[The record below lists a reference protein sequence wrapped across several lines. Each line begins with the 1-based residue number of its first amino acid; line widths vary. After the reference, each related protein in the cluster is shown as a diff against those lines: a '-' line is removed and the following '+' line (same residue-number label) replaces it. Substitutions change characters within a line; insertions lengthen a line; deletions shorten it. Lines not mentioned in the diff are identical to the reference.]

1 MGDFSWVLV
10 GLIDAIS
17 LAVIFLFGCIGETIN
32 EKAGNLNL
40 GIPGVMC
47 IGAAGGAVGALVYMK
62 TIYKVLPIDIDAISF
77 SFGSL
82 VSYILL
88 MLFVIIFVTIFAGL
102 SGLLFSFLT
111 TSLKAN
117 QNVTGLALTTF
128 GAGFADFIMG
138 LIRTTENKPLFT
150 IASKIIRFHLP
161 FNEVA
166 LGQTGML
173 LLGNGLFVYLCF
185 ALAIVVFLVLNK
197 TRIGLSVRAIGENPA
212 TADAA
217 GINTDKYK
225 YFATM
230 IGCAIAGFGG
240 FFYTMSH
247 VGGTWENS
255 ATLQGLG
262 WMVLA
267 LVIFTVWNPL
277 LAIVGSVIFGF
288 LMSLPYVIPGIGFV
302 EMELIKI
309 LPYAVTI
316 IVLIFT
322 SILGKKN
329 VLPPGSLGV
338 NYFREER

>member
-1 MGDFSWVLV
+1 
-10 GLIDAIS
+10 
-17 LAVIFLFGCIGETIN
+17 
-32 EKAGNLNL
+32 
-40 GIPGVMC
+40 MC
-47 IGAAGGAVGALVYMK
+47 IGAAGGAIGALVYMK
-62 TIYKVLPIDIDAISF
+62 SVYQALPINVDIVDF
-77 SFGSL
+77 SFGSII
-82 VSYILL
+82 SYILL
-88 MLFVIIFVTIFAGL
+88 MLFILIFVALFSGL

-150 IASKIIRFHLP
+150 TASKIIRFHIP
-161 FNEVA
+161 FDEPA
-166 LGQTGML
+166 LGQVGSL
-173 LLGNGLFVYLCF
+173 FFGNGFFVYICF
-185 ALAIVVFLVLNK
+185 ALAVVAFFILNR

-225 YFATM
+225 YIATT

-277 LAIVGSVIFGF
+277 LAIAGSIIFGF

-309 LPYAVTI
+309 LPYVVTI
-316 IVLIFT
+316 IVLIVT

>member
-62 TIYKVLPIDIDAISF
+62 TIYKALPIDIDAISF

-82 VSYILL
+82 VSYVLL
-88 MLFVIIFVTIFAGL
+88 MLFVIIFVAIFAGL

-128 GAGFADFIMG
+128 GAGFADFMMG

-150 IASKIIRFHLP
+150 IASKIIRFHIP
-161 FNEVA
+161 YDEAAV
-166 LGQTGML
+166 GQVGTL
-173 LLGNGLFVYLCF
+173 FLGNGIFVYLCF
-185 ALAIVVFLVLNK
+185 ALAVVVFIVLNK
-197 TRIGLSVRAIGENPA
+197 TRIGLSIRAIGENPA

>member
-1 MGDFSWVLV
+1 
-10 GLIDAIS
+10 
-17 LAVIFLFGCIGETIN
+17 
-32 EKAGNLNL
+32 
-40 GIPGVMC
+40 
-47 IGAAGGAVGALVYMK
+47 
-62 TIYKVLPIDIDAISF
+62 
-77 SFGSL
+77 
-82 VSYILL
+82 

-161 FNEVA
+161 FNEAA
-166 LGQTGML
+166 LGQAGML

>member
-1 MGDFSWVLV
+1 MWLLV
-10 GLIDAIS
+10 AIIDGIS

-62 TIYKVLPIDIDAISF
+62 SVYQALPINVDLVDF
-77 SFGSL
+77 SFGSII
-82 VSYILL
+82 SYILL
-88 MLFVIIFVTIFAGL
+88 VLFIIVFVSLFAGL

-150 IASKIIRFHLP
+150 TASKIIRFHIP
-161 FNEVA
+161 FDETT
-166 LGQTGML
+166 LGQLGSL
-173 LLGNGLFVYLCF
+173 FFGNGLFVYICF
-185 ALAIVVFLVLNK
+185 ALAIAAFIVLNR
-197 TRIGLSVRAIGENPA
+197 TRIGLSLRAIGENPA

-225 YFATM
+225 YIATT
-230 IGCAIAGFGG
+230 IGCTIAGFGG

-247 VGGTWENS
+247 VGGTWESS

-277 LAIVGSVIFGF
+277 IAIVGSIVFGS
-288 LMSLPYVIPGIGFV
+288 LMSLPYVLPNVGFV

-309 LPYAVTI
+309 APYVVTV
-316 IVLIFT
+316 IVLIVA
-322 SILGKKN
+322 SILGKKS

>member
-1 MGDFSWVLV
+1 MPSWILV
-10 GLIDAIS
+10 ALIDGVS

-47 IGAAGGAVGALVYMK
+47 IGAAGGAIGALVYMK
-62 TIYKVLPIDIDAISF
+62 SVYQALPINVDIVDF
-77 SFGSL
+77 SFGSI

-88 MLFVIIFVTIFAGL
+88 MLFILIFVALFSGL

-150 IASKIIRFHLP
+150 TASKIIRFHIP
-161 FNEVA
+161 FDEPA
-166 LGQTGML
+166 LGQVGSL
-173 LLGNGLFVYLCF
+173 FLGNGFFVYICF
-185 ALAIVVFLVLNK
+185 ALAVVAFLILNR

-225 YFATM
+225 YIATT

-277 LAIVGSVIFGF
+277 LAIAGSIIFGF

-309 LPYAVTI
+309 VPYVITI
-316 IVLIFT
+316 LILIIT
-322 SILGKKN
+322 SIIGKKN

>member
-1 MGDFSWVLV
+1 MPSWILV
-10 GLIDAIS
+10 ALIDGVS

-47 IGAAGGAVGALVYMK
+47 IGAAGGAIGALVYMK
-62 TIYKVLPIDIDAISF
+62 SVYQALPINVDIVDF
-77 SFGSL
+77 SFGSII
-82 VSYILL
+82 SYILL
-88 MLFVIIFVTIFAGL
+88 MLFILIFVALFAGL

-150 IASKIIRFHLP
+150 TASKIIRFHIP
-161 FNEVA
+161 FDETA
-166 LGQTGML
+166 LGQLGSL
-173 LLGNGLFVYLCF
+173 FFGNGFFVYICF
-185 ALAIVVFLVLNK
+185 ALAVVAFIILNR

-225 YFATM
+225 YIATT

-277 LAIVGSVIFGF
+277 LAIAGSIIFGF

-309 LPYAVTI
+309 LPYVVTI
-316 IVLIFT
+316 IVLIVT

>member
-1 MGDFSWVLV
+1 MPSWILV
-10 GLIDAIS
+10 ALIDGVS

-47 IGAAGGAVGALVYMK
+47 IGAAGGAIGALVYMK
-62 TIYKVLPIDIDAISF
+62 SVYQALPINVDLVDF
-77 SFGSL
+77 SFGSII
-82 VSYILL
+82 SYILL
-88 MLFVIIFVTIFAGL
+88 MLFILIFVALFAGL

-150 IASKIIRFHLP
+150 TASKIIRFHIP
-161 FNEVA
+161 FDEPA
-166 LGQTGML
+166 FGQVGSL
-173 LLGNGLFVYLCF
+173 FLGNGFFVYICF
-185 ALAIVVFLVLNK
+185 ALAVVAFIILNR

-225 YFATM
+225 YIATT

-277 LAIVGSVIFGF
+277 LAIAGSIIFGF

-309 LPYAVTI
+309 LPYVVTI
-316 IVLIFT
+316 IVLIVT

>member
-1 MGDFSWVLV
+1 MGNSWVLV
-10 GLIDAIS
+10 ALIDAIS

-62 TIYKVLPIDIDAISF
+62 SIYQALPIDIDAISF
-77 SFGSL
+77 SFANL
-82 VSYILL
+82 ISYVLL
-88 MLFVIIFVTIFAGL
+88 MLFVIIFVAIFAGL
-102 SGLLFSFLT
+102 SGLLFTFLT

-128 GAGFADFIMG
+128 GAGFADFVMG
-138 LIRTTENKPLFT
+138 LIRTPENKPLFT
-150 IASKIIRFHLP
+150 IASKIVRFHLP
-161 FNEVA
+161 YNEMA
-166 LGQTGML
+166 FGQTGTL
-173 LLGNGLFVYLCF
+173 ILGNGFFVYVCF
-185 ALAIVVFLVLNK
+185 ALAIIAYLVLNK
-197 TRIGLSVRAIGENPA
+197 TRIGLSIRAIGENPA

-225 YFATM
+225 YIATT
-230 IGCAIAGFGG
+230 IGCTIAGFGV

-277 LAIVGSVIFGF
+277 LAIIGSIAFGF
-288 LMSLPYVIPGIGFV
+288 LLSLPYTIPGIGFV
-302 EMELIKI
+302 EMELLKI
-309 LPYAVTI
+309 VPYVITI
-316 IVLIFT
+316 LVLIFT
-322 SILGKKN
+322 SIIGKKN

>member
-1 MGDFSWVLV
+1 MPSWILV
-10 GLIDAIS
+10 ALIDGVS

-47 IGAAGGAVGALVYMK
+47 IGAAGGAIGALVYMK
-62 TIYKVLPIDIDAISF
+62 SVYQALPINVDIVDF
-77 SFGSL
+77 SFGSII
-82 VSYILL
+82 SYILL
-88 MLFVIIFVTIFAGL
+88 MLFILIFVALFAGL

-150 IASKIIRFHLP
+150 TASKIIRFHIP
-161 FNEVA
+161 FDEPA
-166 LGQTGML
+166 LGQVGSL
-173 LLGNGLFVYLCF
+173 FFGNGFFVYICF
-185 ALAIVVFLVLNK
+185 ALAVVAFIILNR

-225 YFATM
+225 YIATT

-277 LAIVGSVIFGF
+277 LAIAGSIIFGF

-309 LPYAVTI
+309 LPYVVTI
-316 IVLIFT
+316 IVLIAT
-322 SILGKKN
+322 SIVGKKN

>member
-1 MGDFSWVLV
+1 MGNSWVLV
-10 GLIDAIS
+10 ALIDAIS

-62 TIYKVLPIDIDAISF
+62 TVYQALPIDVDAIAF

-82 VSYILL
+82 VSYVLL

-128 GAGFADFIMG
+128 GAGFADFMMG

-150 IASKIIRFHLP
+150 IASKIIRFHIP
-161 FNEVA
+161 YNEA
-166 LGQTGML
+166 AFGQVGTL
-173 LLGNGLFVYLCF
+173 LLGNGIFVYLCF
-185 ALAIVVFLVLNK
+185 ALAVVAFIVLNK
-197 TRIGLSVRAIGENPA
+197 TRIGLSIRAIGENPA

-225 YFATM
+225 YIATT
-230 IGCAIAGFGG
+230 IGCTIAGFGG
-240 FFYTMSH
+240 FFYNMSL

-255 ATLQGLG
+255 ATLQEYA

-277 LAIVGSVIFGF
+277 LAIIGSIAFGF
-288 LMSLPYVIPGIGFV
+288 LLTLPYTIPGVGFV
-302 EMELIKI
+302 EMELLKI
-309 LPYAVTI
+309 VPYVITI
-316 IVLIFT
+316 LILIIT
-322 SILGKKN
+322 SIIGKKN

>member
-1 MGDFSWVLV
+1 MPSWILV
-10 GLIDAIS
+10 ALIDGVS

-47 IGAAGGAVGALVYMK
+47 IGAAGGAIGALVYMK
-62 TIYKVLPIDIDAISF
+62 SVYQALPINVDIVDF
-77 SFGSL
+77 SFGSII
-82 VSYILL
+82 SYILL
-88 MLFVIIFVTIFAGL
+88 MLFILIFVALFAGL

-150 IASKIIRFHLP
+150 TASKIIRFHIP
-161 FNEVA
+161 FDEPA
-166 LGQTGML
+166 FGQVGSL
-173 LLGNGLFVYLCF
+173 FLGNGFFVYICF
-185 ALAIVVFLVLNK
+185 ALAVVAFIILNR

-225 YFATM
+225 YIATT

-277 LAIVGSVIFGF
+277 LAIAGSIIFGF

-309 LPYAVTI
+309 LPYVVTI
-316 IVLIFT
+316 IVLIVT

>member
-1 MGDFSWVLV
+1 MPSWILV
-10 GLIDAIS
+10 ALIDGVS

-47 IGAAGGAVGALVYMK
+47 IGAAGGAIGALVYMK
-62 TIYKVLPIDIDAISF
+62 SVYQALPINVDIVDF
-77 SFGSL
+77 SFGSII
-82 VSYILL
+82 SYILL
-88 MLFVIIFVTIFAGL
+88 MLFILVFVALFSGL

-150 IASKIIRFHLP
+150 TASKIIRFHIP
-161 FNEVA
+161 FDEPA
-166 LGQTGML
+166 LGQVGSL
-173 LLGNGLFVYLCF
+173 FFGNGFFVYICF
-185 ALAIVVFLVLNK
+185 ALAVVAFFILNR

-225 YFATM
+225 YIATT

-277 LAIVGSVIFGF
+277 LAIAGSIIFGF

-309 LPYAVTI
+309 LPYVVTI
-316 IVLIFT
+316 IVLIVT

>member
-161 FNEVA
+161 FNEAA
-166 LGQTGML
+166 LGQAGML

-230 IGCAIAGFGG
+230 IGCSIAGFGG

>member
-1 MGDFSWVLV
+1 MPSWILV
-10 GLIDAIS
+10 ALIDGVS

-47 IGAAGGAVGALVYMK
+47 IGAAGGAIGALVYMK
-62 TIYKVLPIDIDAISF
+62 SVYQALPINVDIVDF
-77 SFGSL
+77 SFGSII
-82 VSYILL
+82 SYILL
-88 MLFVIIFVTIFAGL
+88 MLFILIFVALFSGL

-150 IASKIIRFHLP
+150 TASKIIRFHIP
-161 FNEVA
+161 FDEPA
-166 LGQTGML
+166 LGQVGSL
-173 LLGNGLFVYLCF
+173 FFGNGFFVYVCF
-185 ALAIVVFLVLNK
+185 ALAVVAFFILNR

-225 YFATM
+225 YIATT

-277 LAIVGSVIFGF
+277 LAIAGSIIFGF

-309 LPYAVTI
+309 LPYVVTI
-316 IVLIFT
+316 IVLIVT

>member
-1 MGDFSWVLV
+1 MPSWILV
-10 GLIDAIS
+10 ALIDGVS

-47 IGAAGGAVGALVYMK
+47 IGAAGGAIGALVYMK
-62 TIYKVLPIDIDAISF
+62 SVYQALPINVDIVDF
-77 SFGSL
+77 SFGSII
-82 VSYILL
+82 SYILL
-88 MLFVIIFVTIFAGL
+88 MLFILIFVALFAGL

-150 IASKIIRFHLP
+150 TASNIIRFHIP
-161 FNEVA
+161 FDEPA
-166 LGQTGML
+166 FGQVGSL
-173 LLGNGLFVYLCF
+173 FLGNGFFVYICF
-185 ALAIVVFLVLNK
+185 ALAVVAFIILNR

-225 YFATM
+225 YIATT

-277 LAIVGSVIFGF
+277 LAIAGSIIFGF

-309 LPYAVTI
+309 LPYVVTI
-316 IVLIFT
+316 IVLIVT

>member
-161 FNEVA
+161 FNEAA
-166 LGQTGML
+166 LGQAGML

-185 ALAIVVFLVLNK
+185 ALAIVAFGKCSLIKEVISSGRL
-197 TRIGLSVRAIGENPA
+197 LSP
-212 TADAA
+212 
-217 GINTDKYK
+217 
-225 YFATM
+225 
-230 IGCAIAGFGG
+230 GCA
-240 FFYTMSH
+240 
-247 VGGTWENS
+247 
-255 ATLQGLG
+255 
-262 WMVLA
+262 
-267 LVIFTVWNPL
+267 LV
-277 LAIVGSVIFGF
+277 S
-288 LMSLPYVIPGIGFV
+288 
-302 EMELIKI
+302 
-309 LPYAVTI
+309 
-316 IVLIFT
+316 
-322 SILGKKN
+322 
-329 VLPPGSLGV
+329 
-338 NYFREER
+338 

>member
-1 MGDFSWVLV
+1 MGNTWVLV
-10 GLIDAIS
+10 ALIDAVS
-17 LAVIFLFGCIGETIN
+17 LAAIFLFGCIGETIN

-47 IGAAGGAVGALVYMK
+47 IGAAGGAVGSLIYMK
-62 TIYKVLPIDIDAISF
+62 TVYKALPINVDIVDF
-77 SFGSL
+77 SFGSII
-82 VSYILL
+82 SYILL
-88 MLFVIIFVTIFAGL
+88 MLFVLLFVGLFAGL

-138 LIRTTENKPLFT
+138 LIRTEPNKPLFT
-150 IASKIIRFHLP
+150 TASKIIQFHIP
-161 FNEVA
+161 FDEAA
-166 LGQTGML
+166 LGQVGSL
-173 LLGNGLFVYLCF
+173 FLGNGLFVYICF
-185 ALAIVVFLVLNK
+185 ALAIVAFLILNK

-225 YFATM
+225 YIATT
-230 IGCAIAGFGG
+230 IGCTIAGFGG
-240 FFYTMSH
+240 FFYNMSL

-255 ATLQGLG
+255 GTLQGLG

-277 LAIVGSVIFGF
+277 LAIAGSIIFGF
-288 LMSLPYVIPGIGFV
+288 LNTLPYALPDIGFV
-302 EMELIKI
+302 EMEFIKI
-309 LPYAVTI
+309 LPYVVTI
-316 IVLIFT
+316 VVLIFT
-322 SILGKKN
+322 SIFGKKN

>member
-1 MGDFSWVLV
+1 MGNSWVLV
-10 GLIDAIS
+10 ALIDAIS

-62 TIYKVLPIDIDAISF
+62 TVYQALPIDVDAIAF

-82 VSYILL
+82 VSYVLL

-102 SGLLFSFLT
+102 
-111 TSLKAN
+111 
-117 QNVTGLALTTF
+117 ALTTF
-128 GAGFADFIMG
+128 GAGFADFMMG

-150 IASKIIRFHLP
+150 IASKIIRFHIP
-161 FNEVA
+161 YNEA
-166 LGQTGML
+166 AFGQVGTL
-173 LLGNGLFVYLCF
+173 LLGNGIFVYLCF
-185 ALAIVVFLVLNK
+185 ALAVVAFIVLNK
-197 TRIGLSVRAIGENPA
+197 TRIGLSIRAIGENPA

-225 YFATM
+225 YIATT
-230 IGCAIAGFGG
+230 IGCTIAGFGG
-240 FFYTMSH
+240 FFYNMSL

-255 ATLQGLG
+255 ATLQEYA

-277 LAIVGSVIFGF
+277 LAIIGSIAFGF
-288 LMSLPYVIPGIGFV
+288 LLTLPYTIPGVGFV
-302 EMELIKI
+302 EMELLKI
-309 LPYAVTI
+309 VPYVITI
-316 IVLIFT
+316 LILIIT
-322 SILGKKN
+322 SIIGKKN

>member
-1 MGDFSWVLV
+1 MPSWILV
-10 GLIDAIS
+10 ALIDGVS

-47 IGAAGGAVGALVYMK
+47 IGAAGGAIGALVYMK
-62 TIYKVLPIDIDAISF
+62 SVYQALPINVDIVDF
-77 SFGSL
+77 SFGSII
-82 VSYILL
+82 SYILL
-88 MLFVIIFVTIFAGL
+88 MLFILIFVALFAGL

-150 IASKIIRFHLP
+150 TASKIIRFHIP
-161 FNEVA
+161 FDEPA
-166 LGQTGML
+166 FGQVGSL
-173 LLGNGLFVYLCF
+173 FLGNGFFVYICF
-185 ALAIVVFLVLNK
+185 ALAVVAFIILNR

-225 YFATM
+225 YIATT

-277 LAIVGSVIFGF
+277 LAIAGSIIFGF

-309 LPYAVTI
+309 LPYVVTI
-316 IVLIFT
+316 IVLIAT
-322 SILGKKN
+322 SIVGKKN

>member
-1 MGDFSWVLV
+1 MPSWILV
-10 GLIDAIS
+10 ALIDGVS

-47 IGAAGGAVGALVYMK
+47 IGAAGGAIGALVYMK
-62 TIYKVLPIDIDAISF
+62 SVYQALPINVDIVDF
-77 SFGSL
+77 SFGSII
-82 VSYILL
+82 SYILL
-88 MLFVIIFVTIFAGL
+88 MLFILIFVALFSGL

-150 IASKIIRFHLP
+150 TASKIIRFHIP
-161 FNEVA
+161 FDEPA
-166 LGQTGML
+166 LGQVGSL
-173 LLGNGLFVYLCF
+173 FFGNGFFVYICF
-185 ALAIVVFLVLNK
+185 ALAVVAFFILNR

-225 YFATM
+225 YIATT

-277 LAIVGSVIFGF
+277 LAIAGSIIFGF

-309 LPYAVTI
+309 LPYVVTI
-316 IVLIFT
+316 IVLIVT

>member
-1 MGDFSWVLV
+1 MGNSWVLV
-10 GLIDAIS
+10 ALIDAIS

-62 TIYKVLPIDIDAISF
+62 TVYQALPINIDELAF
-77 SFGSL
+77 SFGTL
-82 VSYILL
+82 VSYLLL
-88 MLFVIIFVTIFAGL
+88 MLFIIVFVAIFAGL

-138 LIRTTENKPLFT
+138 LIRSTENKPLFT

-161 FNEVA
+161 YNEA
-166 LGQTGML
+166 AFGQVGTL
-173 LLGNGLFVYLCF
+173 LLGNGLFVYICF
-185 ALAIVVFLVLNK
+185 ALAVVAFLVLNR
-197 TRIGLSVRAIGENPA
+197 TRIGLSIRAIGENPA

-225 YFATM
+225 YIATT
-230 IGCAIAGFGG
+230 IGCTIAGFGG

-277 LAIVGSVIFGF
+277 LAIIGSIAFGF
-288 LMSLPYVIPGIGFV
+288 LLTLPYTVPGVGFV
-302 EMELIKI
+302 EMELLKI
-309 LPYAVTI
+309 VPYVITI
-316 IVLIFT
+316 IVLILT
-322 SILGKKN
+322 SIVGKKN

>member
-82 VSYILL
+82 VSYVLL
-88 MLFVIIFVTIFAGL
+88 MLLVIIFVTIFAGL

>member
-1 MGDFSWVLV
+1 MPSWILV
-10 GLIDAIS
+10 ALVDGVS

-47 IGAAGGAVGALVYMK
+47 IGAAGGAIGALVYMK
-62 TIYKVLPIDIDAISF
+62 SVYQALPINVDIVDF
-77 SFGSL
+77 SFGSII
-82 VSYILL
+82 SYILL
-88 MLFVIIFVTIFAGL
+88 MLFILVFVALFAGL

-150 IASKIIRFHLP
+150 TASKIIRFHIP
-161 FNEVA
+161 FDESA
-166 LGQTGML
+166 LGQVGSL
-173 LLGNGLFVYLCF
+173 FLGNGFFVYICF
-185 ALAIVVFLVLNK
+185 ALAVVAFFILNR

-225 YFATM
+225 YIATT

-277 LAIVGSVIFGF
+277 LAIAGSIIFGF

-309 LPYAVTI
+309 LPYVVTI
-316 IVLIFT
+316 IVLIVT

>member
-82 VSYILL
+82 VSYVLL

-185 ALAIVVFLVLNK
+185 ALAIVVFLILNK

-277 LAIVGSVIFGF
+277 LAIIGSIIFGF
-288 LMSLPYVIPGIGFV
+288 LTILPYVVSGIGFV

>member
-1 MGDFSWVLV
+1 MDWMLV
-10 GLIDAIS
+10 ALIDAIS

-47 IGAAGGAVGALVYMK
+47 IGAAGGAIGALVYMK
-62 TIYKVLPIDIDAISF
+62 TIYTVLPIDVNEVAF
-77 SFGSL
+77 SFGTI
-82 VSYILL
+82 VSYVCL
-88 MLFVIIFVTIFAGL
+88 MFFVLFFAALFGGL
-102 SGLLFSFLT
+102 SGLLFSLIT

-138 LIRTTENKPLFT
+138 LIRTAANRPLFST
-150 IASKIIRFHLP
+150 ASKIIRFHIP
-161 FNEVA
+161 FDEAA
-166 LGQTGML
+166 LGKVGTIFF
-173 LLGNGLFVYLCF
+173 GNGFFVYLCF
-185 ALAIVVFLVLNK
+185 ALAVVAFLVLNK
-197 TRIGLSVRAIGENPA
+197 TRVGLSLRSIGENPA

-225 YFATM
+225 YVATT
-230 IGCAIAGFGG
+230 IGCSIAGLGG
-240 FFYTMSH
+240 FFYTLSH

-255 ATLQGLG
+255 ATLQSLG

-267 LVIFTVWNPL
+267 LVIFTIWNPL
-277 LAIVGSVIFGF
+277 LAIAGSLVFGF
-288 LMSLPYVIPGIGFV
+288 LSNLPYVLPDVGFV

-309 LPYAVTI
+309 LPYVITI

-322 SILGKKN
+322 SIFGKKN

>member
-1 MGDFSWVLV
+1 MWLLV
-10 GLIDAIS
+10 AIIDGIS

-62 TIYKVLPIDIDAISF
+62 SVYQALPINVDLVDF
-77 SFGSL
+77 SFGTII
-82 VSYILL
+82 SYILL
-88 MLFVIIFVTIFAGL
+88 VLFIIVFVSLFAGL

-150 IASKIIRFHLP
+150 TASKIIRFHIP
-161 FNEVA
+161 FDETA
-166 LGQTGML
+166 LGQLGSL
-173 LLGNGLFVYLCF
+173 FFGNGLFVYICF
-185 ALAIVVFLVLNK
+185 ALAIAAFIVLNR
-197 TRIGLSVRAIGENPA
+197 TRIGLSLRAIGENPA

-225 YFATM
+225 YIATT
-230 IGCAIAGFGG
+230 IGCTIAGFGG

-247 VGGTWENS
+247 VGGTWESS

-277 LAIVGSVIFGF
+277 IAIVGSIVFGS
-288 LMSLPYVIPGIGFV
+288 LMSLPYVLPNVGFV

-309 LPYAVTI
+309 APYVVTV
-316 IVLIFT
+316 IVLIVA
-322 SILGKKN
+322 SILGKKS

>member
-1 MGDFSWVLV
+1 MPSWILV
-10 GLIDAIS
+10 ALIDGIS

-47 IGAAGGAVGALVYMK
+47 IGAAGGAIGALVYMK
-62 TIYKVLPIDIDAISF
+62 SVYQALPINVDIVDF
-77 SFGSL
+77 SFGSII
-82 VSYILL
+82 SYILL
-88 MLFVIIFVTIFAGL
+88 MLFILIFVALFAGL

-150 IASKIIRFHLP
+150 TASKIIRFHIP
-161 FNEVA
+161 FDEPA
-166 LGQTGML
+166 FGQVGSL
-173 LLGNGLFVYLCF
+173 FLGNGFFVYICF
-185 ALAIVVFLVLNK
+185 ALAVVAFIILNR

-225 YFATM
+225 YIATT

-277 LAIVGSVIFGF
+277 LAIAGSIIFGF

-309 LPYAVTI
+309 LPYVVTI
-316 IVLIFT
+316 IVLIVT

>member
-62 TIYKVLPIDIDAISF
+62 TVYQALPINIDELAF
-77 SFGSL
+77 AFGTL
-82 VSYILL
+82 VSYLLL

-230 IGCAIAGFGG
+230 IGCSIAGFGG